1 MTDEFN
7 NIIGTLPKD
16 DSEWSEDDW
25 KALLFGLISEGL
37 VSYKEITTCIL
48 GQLNPPQVG
57 TSIASNKS
65 FQSHYPPRK
74 CWETV

>member
-48 GQLNPPQVG
+48 GQ
-57 TSIASNKS
+57 
-65 FQSHYPPRK
+65 
-74 CWETV
+74 